1 MQPTHN
7 TLTEA
12 IRLQSIEL
20 LNKHLAAAID
30 LHAQAKQA
38 HWNVRGPGFI
48 AIHEL
53 FDKVSEDVENFSD
66 MLAERAGGLGGTAH
80 GTIQAAAAR
89 SFLIPYDLGIAD
101 ENSHVFAVSAALA
114 AFGQS
119 ARDAIGIATA
129 YGDVDDRR
137 HVHRNFSRH
146 RQATL
151 VRRVAHGAQIAK
163 AERRGNAAHEHSGS
177 GSNSH
182 AQVVS
187 E

>member
-7 TLTEA
+7 TLPET
-12 IRLQSIEL
+12 IRAQSIEL

-53 FDKVSEDVENFSD
+53 FDKVSEDVEKYSD

-89 SFLIPYDLGIAD
+89 SFLVPYDLGIAD
-101 ENSHVFAVSAALA
+101 EQSHVFAVSAALA

-119 ARDAIGIATA
+119 AR
-129 YGDVDDRR
+129 
-137 HVHRNFSRH
+137 
-146 RQATL
+146 
-151 VRRVAHGAQIAK
+151 
-163 AERRGNAAHEHSGS
+163 E
-177 GSNSH
+177 
-182 AQVVS
+182 
-187 E
+187 

>member
-7 TLTEA
+7 TLSED
-12 IRLQSIEL
+12 IRAQSIEL

-30 LHAQAKQA
+30 LHAQSKQA

-53 FDKVSEDVENFSD
+53 FDKVAEAVETYSD

-80 GTIQAAAAR
+80 GTVQVATAR

-101 ENSHVFAVSAALA
+101 EASHVFAISASLA

-119 ARDAIGIATA
+119 IRDAIGLATG
-129 YGDVDDRR
+129 YGDVDTADL
-137 HVHRNFSRH
+137 FTEISRGIDKH
-146 RQATL
+146 LWFVESHTAPKTTKPNV
-151 VRRVAHGAQIAK
+151 VRIIGASSAP
-163 AERRGNAAHEHSGS
+163 
-177 GSNSH
+177 NSH
-182 AQVVS
+182 AKNTVQ
-187 E
+187 